1 MKEEMFVIGFQMPNR
16 ITAYLTAIKNGNKYI
31 YSTTNKKEAIRF
43 SKEEAEQIIRTEVGE
58 GAMMIKV
65 SD

>member
-1 MKEEMFVIGFQMPNR
+1 MKEEMFVIGFQMAAGK
-16 ITAYLTAIKNGNKYI
+16 TAYMTAIRNGNKYV
-31 YSTTNKKEAIRF
+31 YSTTNKKEAMRF
-43 SKEEAEQIIRTEVGE
+43 SKEDAEHIIKTEAGD

>member
-1 MKEEMFVIGFQMPNR
+1 MKEEMFVIGFQMANR
-16 ITAYLTAIKNGNKYI
+16 KTAYITAIKNGNKYI
-31 YSTTNKKEAIRF
+31 YSTTNKKEAMRF
-43 SKEEAEQIIRTEVGE
+43 SKADAEQIIRTEAGE

>member
-1 MKEEMFVIGFQMPNR
+1 MKEEMFVIGFPMPKR
-16 ITAYLTAIKNGNKYI
+16 ITAYITAIKNGNKYI
-31 YSTTNKKEAIRF
+31 YSTTNKKEAMRF
-43 SKEEAEQIIRTEVGE
+43 SKEDAEHIIKTEAGE